1 MLAAMFLGPGR
12 RLFGVRANR
21 HFGTPHVA
29 AVRSV
34 VPPSERAAGSCQAA
48 SRTRATGAAVQ
59 MWQIAFVIAVL
70 ASIFLLRLYAEK
82 GTPVAIMIPVLIS
95 WSLGFFFFLV
105 LPFDLEHALCRKCRE
120 SRLTQEEKDGC
131 ACLAGDGGMGID
143 QLRDLIPAAYTC
155 AAPHEPQHRQ
165 RPHPTARARAG

>member
-1 MLAAMFLGPGR
+1 MAAMFIGPGR

-29 AVRSV
+29 GFVRWF
-34 VPPSERAAGSCQAA
+34 PPLSALLAAARQLLERATA
-48 SRTRATGAAVQ
+48 GAAVQ

-120 SRLTQEEKDGC
+120 SRLTQEEKDEC

>member
-1 MLAAMFLGPGR
+1 MSAPFTSNLH
-12 RLFGVRANR
+12 RLANR
-21 HFGTPHVA
+21 HFYTRAFVWAGTRPVF
-29 AVRSV
+29 
-34 VPPSERAAGSCQAA
+34 PPSERAAGSCGLALLE
-48 SRTRATGAAVQ
+48 RATGAAVQ

-155 AAPHEPQHRQ
+155 VAPHEPQHRQ

>member
-1 MLAAMFLGPGR
+1 
-12 RLFGVRANR
+12 
-21 HFGTPHVA
+21 
-29 AVRSV
+29 
-34 VPPSERAAGSCQAA
+34 
-48 SRTRATGAAVQ
+48 

-120 SRLTQEEKDGC
+120 SRQTQEEKDEC

-155 AAPHEPQHRQ
+155 VAPHEPQHRQ